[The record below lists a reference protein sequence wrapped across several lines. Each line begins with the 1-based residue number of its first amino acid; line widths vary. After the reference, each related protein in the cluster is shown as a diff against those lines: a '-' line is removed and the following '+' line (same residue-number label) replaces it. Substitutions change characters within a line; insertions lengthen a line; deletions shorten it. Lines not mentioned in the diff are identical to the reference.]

1 LTYRY
6 QTNVNN
12 ISAPMQTK
20 CYYLIVA
27 IVLIFQSQILYSQDL
42 VRTTG
47 TAQMELTNDKSRLE
61 VENKLQELATIDALE
76 KAFGRVIIQG
86 NATYITNLQTGQE
99 VQTNTVFNTIANT
112 SVKGEVQ
119 RVVDKKFTDIE
130 GFKTVA
136 GKKEKVLEIRC
147 DIELMAREIVTPPVN
162 FTSFPLACPDEKCKT
177 TAFKNNDNL
186 YLFFSSPGSGFIT
199 VYLDER
205 TQTQCLYPYSTMP
218 AEFEGGVPVEA
229 DKKYILFSEIPDFDY
244 FPGKKIIPDI
254 YQLYSN
260 SSQDMNRLFI
270 IFSKKPLNKPSLKDV
285 SEKMLDKKEYAG
297 GYRLPKSLNSED
309 FQRWLNSYRS
319 IGRDNVQVAI
329 VDITITK

>member
-1 LTYRY
+1 MKIRFTGLF
-6 QTNVNN
+6 VVLSLSF
-12 ISAPMQTK
+12 ISQF
-20 CYYLIVA
+20 I
-27 IVLIFQSQILYSQDL
+27 YSQDIK
-42 VRTTG
+42 RTTG
-47 TAQMELTNDKSRLE
+47 TAQLELTNDMSRLE
-61 VENKLQELATIDALE
+61 IQNKLRELATIDALE

-86 NATYITNLQTGQE
+86 NATYITNQQTGKD

-119 RVVDKKFTDIE
+119 RVVDEKFTDIE
-130 GFKTVA
+130 GSKTVD
-136 GKKEKVLEIRC
+136 GKKEKVLEVRC
-147 DIELMAREIVTPPVN
+147 DIEIMAREIITPPVT
-162 FTSFPLACPDEKCKT
+162 FTSFPLGCLEEKCRT
-177 TAFKNNDNL
+177 TAFKDNDNL
-186 YLFFSSPGSGFIT
+186 FLFFSSPMSGYLT
-199 VYLDER
+199 VYLDDR
-205 TQTQCLYPYSTMP
+205 TETNCLYPYSTMP

-309 FQRWLNSYRS
+309 FQRWLNAYRS